1 MIKKIYKYTLL
12 FFRDF
17 FALFG
22 MMSLYYMLTETSTK
36 SIIKP
41 CLFYAFTM
49 SIFYLIRTIFRER
62 NKKGE

>member
-1 MIKKIYKYTLL
+1 MIEKIYRYISL

-22 MMSLYYMLTETSTK
+22 MMSMFYMLTETSTK

-41 CLFYAFTM
+41 CLFYAFTVA
-49 SIFYLIRTIFRER
+49 IFNLIRTLFRDK
-62 NKKGE
+62 NKKNK

>member
-1 MIKKIYKYTLL
+1 MIQKIYKYTSL

-22 MMSLYYMLTETSTK
+22 MMSMYYMLTETSTK

-41 CLFYAFTM
+41 CLFYAFTVA
-49 SIFYLIRTIFRER
+49 IANLIGTIFRDK
-62 NKKGE
+62 NKKDQ